1 MNAIVVRYTL
11 MFGLAAAGLVVLGVY
26 SHLAEISLQRSE
38 FVTGYALFGLLLL
51 LAMFNARKKLPMLPL
66 ARSAYWLAAHVVG
79 GLAAIGLFFIHTG
92 SIWPTGAY
100 EQALAI
106 VFYLVSLSGIFGY
119 VVQRIYPRRLV
130 QTDFEIIFERIPEE
144 LAEIREETEMEI
156 RKCTE
161 ETGSDTLARHYIET
175 LSWYFRRPRFF
186 LNSAFGGDA
195 GNHWLRNQ
203 YRSVNRYL
211 NDAEKAYLD
220 RISNLARM
228 KAKIDIHYACQSVM
242 KVWLLLHLPIAAALL
257 GLMFWHVIVVNVY
270 AI

>member
-1 MNAIVVRYTL
+1 MNAIVIRYTL
-11 MFGLAAAGLVVLGVY
+11 MLGVAVAGLVILGVY
-26 SHLAEISLQRSE
+26 SHLAETSLQRSE
-38 FVTGYALFGLLLL
+38 FVTGYALFGLILL

-66 ARSAYWLAAHVVG
+66 IRSAYWLAAHVVG
-79 GLAAIGLFFIHTG
+79 GIAAIALFFIHTG

-130 QTDFEIIFERIPEE
+130 QTDLEIIFERIPGE
-144 LAEIREETEMEI
+144 LAEIREEAELEI
-156 RKCTE
+156 HECTK

-203 YRSVNRYL
+203 YRSVDRYL
-211 NDAEKAYLD
+211 NEVERSYLN
-220 RISNLARM
+220 RIANLAGM
-228 KAKIDIHYACQSVM
+228 KSKIDVHYACQSVM
-242 KVWLLLHLPIAAALL
+242 KGWLLLHLPLAAGLL
-257 GLMFWHVIVVNVY
+257 GLMFWHIIVVNVY